1 MDAIVTDGLNSN
13 FMIQPSLHSSS
24 SFALTGLFVLAL
36 LVVFGVQLWLSSRQI
51 RHVAQF
57 RSVVPPAFTKNI
69 SLSAHQKA
77 ADYTI
82 VKMRFGLLELAVSS
96 AVVLGWTVLG
106 GLSFLDQ
113 KLVDL
118 LGSGMG
124 QQIAL
129 LVAFFSISSLMEI
142 PFAIYRTFVI
152 EDHFGFNKM
161 SIKQWLIDLL
171 KSSLISMLI
180 GLPLVALLLWL
191 MRETGQWWWLW
202 TWGAWISFSL
212 MLLLVYPTLIAPIFN
227 KFKPL
232 EDEELE
238 SHVTA
243 LMQRCD
249 FSARGLFVMDGST
262 RSAHANAYFTG
273 FGTAKRVVFYDTLL
287 AKLSVNEVTA
297 VLAHELGHYKH
308 NHILK
313 RIAFLFFNSF
323 LGLALLGYLTSQ
335 VWFYTGLGS
344 QPRMD
349 SSNEAIAV
357 LLFLLVIPTFSFFI
371 TPLTTSISRKHEFE
385 ADEYALR
392 QTCGGDL
399 ASALLKMYEDNAST
413 LTPDPVYARFHYSH
427 PPASERLARLS
438 FKPSI
443 RTHS

>member
-1 MDAIVTDGLNSN
+1 MS
-13 FMIQPSLHSSS
+13 QPSLHSSLS
-24 SFALTGLFVLAL
+24 LALTGLFVCVL
-36 LVVFGVQLWLSSRQI
+36 LIAFGVQLWLSSRQI

-57 RSVVPPAFTKNI
+57 RSVVPPAFAKDI
-69 SLSAHQKA
+69 SLNAHQKA

-82 VKMRFGLLELAVSS
+82 VKTRFGLLELAVSS
-96 AVVLGWTVLG
+96 AVVLGWTILG

-129 LVAFFSISSLMEI
+129 MAAFFLISSLIEI
-142 PFAIYRTFVI
+142 PFAIHRTFVI

-161 SIKQWLIDLL
+161 SIKGWLIDLL
-171 KSSLISMLI
+171 KSSLISVLI
-180 GLPLVALLLWL
+180 GLPLIALLLWL
-191 MRETGQWWWLW
+191 MKEAGPWWWLW
-202 TWGAWISFSL
+202 TWGVWVSFSL

-232 EDEELE
+232 EDEELK

-243 LMQRCD
+243 FMQRCD

-273 FGTAKRVVFYDTLL
+273 FGAAKRVVFYDTLL

-335 VWFYTGLGS
+335 VWFYTGLGL

-392 QTCGGDL
+392 QTCGGSL

>member
-1 MDAIVTDGLNSN
+1 
-13 FMIQPSLHSSS
+13 MIPPTSHSSI
-24 SFALTGLFVLAL
+24 SFALTSLFVLAL
-36 LVVFGVQLWLSSRQI
+36 LVAFGVQLWLSSRQI

-57 RSVVPPAFTKNI
+57 RSVVPLAFAKYI

-82 VKMRFGLLELAVSS
+82 VKMRFGLVELAVNS
-96 AVVLGWTVLG
+96 AVVLGWTILG

-113 KLVDL
+113 KLVDS
-118 LGSGMG
+118 LGPGMG

-129 LVAFFSISSLMEI
+129 LAAFLLIGSLMEI
-142 PFAIYRTFVI
+142 PFVIYRTFVI

-161 SIKQWLIDLL
+161 SIQQWLTDLL

-180 GLPLVALLLWL
+180 GLPLIALLLWL
-191 MRETGQWWWLW
+191 MKETGPWWWLW
-202 TWGAWISFSL
+202 AWGVWISFSL
-212 MLLLVYPTLIAPIFN
+212 MLLLAYPTLIAPIFN

-232 EDEELE
+232 EDGELK

-243 LMQRCD
+243 LMQRCN

-273 FGTAKRVVFYDTLL
+273 FGTAKRVVLYDTLL

-308 NHILK
+308 NHIAK
-313 RIAFLFFNSF
+313 RMGSLFCNSF

-344 QPRMD
+344 QPHMD

-385 ADEYALR
+385 ADEYALA
-392 QTCGGDL
+392 QTCGEDL

-413 LTPDPVYARFHYSH
+413 LTPDPIYARFHYSH

-443 RTHS
+443 GTHS

>member
-1 MDAIVTDGLNSN
+1 
-13 FMIQPSLHSSS
+13 MIQPSLHSSI
-24 SFALTGLFVLAL
+24 SFALTGLLVLAL
-36 LVVFGVQLWLSSRQI
+36 LVAFGVQLWLSSRQI

-57 RSVVPPAFTKNI
+57 RSAVPPAFAKDI

-82 VKMRFGLLELAVSS
+82 VKIRFGLLELAVSS
-96 AVVLGWTVLG
+96 AVVLGWTILG
-106 GLSFLDQ
+106 GLSLLDQ

-129 LVAFFSISSLMEI
+129 LVAFFLISSLMEI

-161 SIKQWLIDLL
+161 SIKRWLIDLL
-171 KSSLISMLI
+171 KSSLISVLI
-180 GLPLVALLLWL
+180 GLPLIALLLWL
-191 MRETGQWWWLW
+191 MKETGQWWWLW
-202 TWGAWISFSL
+202 TWGVWVSFSL

-232 EDEELE
+232 EDEELK

-308 NHILK
+308 KHIVK

-349 SSNEAIAV
+349 SSNEAMAV

-392 QTCGGDL
+392 QTCGEDL

-413 LTPDPVYARFHYSH
+413 LTPDPIYAKFYYSH

-443 RTHS
+443 RTYS